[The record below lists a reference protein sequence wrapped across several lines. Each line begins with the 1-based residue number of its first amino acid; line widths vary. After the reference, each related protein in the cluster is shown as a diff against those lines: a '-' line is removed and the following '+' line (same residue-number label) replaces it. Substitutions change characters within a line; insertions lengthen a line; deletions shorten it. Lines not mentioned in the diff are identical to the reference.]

1 MENMKQVNFT
11 ISVVVPVPAA
21 SLLGG
26 NAANK
31 GLSKIDR
38 ENRYFLNALI
48 RRGATVVSQV
58 DVKVEAAPATDASA
72 ATPTEA
78 AAAKPHKAK

>member
-1 MENMKQVNFT
+1 MATETKAISTMKQVKFT
-11 ISVVVPVPAA
+11 LSCIVPVPAA

-31 GLSKIDR
+31 GLSKLDR

-48 RRGATVVSQV
+48 RRGAQVISQE
-58 DVKVEAAPATDASA
+58 DVK
-72 ATPTEA
+72 
-78 AAAKPHKAK
+78 